1 MIIIIFRYKN
11 LNDKYYDNINIIIE
25 LERNRNRSERL
36 VGIYMRARIE
46 IKIADLCVY
55 VLIGLLDFYHD
66 GMNKIK
72 HILP

>member
-1 MIIIIFRYKN
+1 VIIIIFRYKN

-25 LERNRNRSERL
+25 LERNRSERL
-36 VGIYMRARIE
+36 VSIYMRARIE

-66 GMNKIK
+66 GINKIK